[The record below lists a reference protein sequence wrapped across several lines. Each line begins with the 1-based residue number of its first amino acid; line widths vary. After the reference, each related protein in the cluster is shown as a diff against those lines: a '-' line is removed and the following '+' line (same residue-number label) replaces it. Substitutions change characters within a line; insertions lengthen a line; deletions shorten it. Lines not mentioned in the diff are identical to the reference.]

1 MKPRIP
7 RQPKRSAG
15 PPETATLRIKL
26 KGRDNAPLTIGE
38 WRETLLQAARELA
51 QYEPDYRVKSADI
64 YIRMV
69 DENGTQVRINDKNE
83 LTLYPY
89 KSAADE
95 HGI

>member
-7 RQPKRSAG
+7 RKPKRSAEQ
-15 PPETATLRIKL
+15 PETAALRIKL

-51 QYEPDYRVKSADI
+51 QYEPGYRVKSADI
-64 YIRMV
+64 YIRLV

-89 KSAADE
+89 KTAADE